1 MKKRFLFIYFI
12 LVLMIC
18 SFAHATAI
26 GVEVIPDGG
35 PGVAAS
41 AVTNENAA
49 VNEYKQYDL
58 DDKFVYTLNNN
69 CNIECPKNINTNDG
83 MVSTKNHRVADY
95 DLYGGYAYLYFDYTG
110 LKKKSTKFYIKASN
124 AAGVMIDL
132 KEIYVGYHSEYNE
145 RNGKI
150 TYKAS
155 TESCRYKILPSA
167 VKVQVLGVLDSY

>member
-1 MKKRFLFIYFI
+1 MKKRFLYVF
-12 LVLMIC
+12 LVEVLMIC
-18 SFAHATAI
+18 SLTYATAI
-26 GVEVIPDGG
+26 GVEIIPDGG

-41 AVTNENAA
+41 AITDQNAA

-58 DDKFVYTLNNN
+58 EDKFVYTLNNN
-69 CNIECPKNINTNDG
+69 CIVECPKNINTNDG
-83 MVSTKNHRVADY
+83 MVSTKNHRVVDNDY
-95 DLYGGYAYLYFDYTG
+95 YGYAYLYFDYTG

-132 KEIYVGYHSEYNE
+132 KEVYVGYHSEYNE
-145 RNGKI
+145 RNGKT